1 MKRALISLIAG
12 AAFLAAPISA
22 IADNATAPLLPGG
35 VAGVNQAQ
43 GCDDCGV
50 PVLWWLGG
58 TVILGTFVLLLTRK
72 NNAGTPVPVSQ
83 PTNTTTT
90 TTTTP

>member
-43 GCDDCGV
+43 GLDDV

-58 TVILGTFVLLLTRK
+58 GVILGTFVLLLTKK

-83 PTNTTTT
+83 PTNSTTT